1 MYIGVNAN
9 PIKSCSLKL
18 CRKTKML
25 QMCLNVIIILY
36 LIFCVMK
43 RILSFMLGFLISGSF
58 VFGQI
63 NLFGPGSLKLIEKGK
78 FVDAEKKINKDL
90 QKTPDYIETNYTMA
104 LLLLNRNYTSYNT
117 EKSYEYLTKCI
128 KLFKK

>member
-1 MYIGVNAN
+1 
-9 PIKSCSLKL
+9 
-18 CRKTKML
+18 
-25 QMCLNVIIILY
+25 
-36 LIFCVMK
+36 
-43 RILSFMLGFLISGSF
+43 MLGFLISGSF